1 MKRRSNTN
9 TSRSL
14 YFLVTFMFLLSLVFL
29 VSCQSDNTASDPE
42 SIRNSAEVKD
52 KVKEEYV
59 SVKTAPVILDD
70 LIIKLKSP
78 GEAMTDKHIVMK
90 PEVSGKIKSLNVEEG
105 QHVQKG
111 DLLVELDDRE
121 YTLNLQSA
129 DAARLKSLSELLLES
144 QFSEQTDVE
153 QTVDKE
159 KFDIAEKEYENKRQL
174 FRQGQITEVEFEE
187 ASRLYELFLIE
198 SGEKKDEI
206 VAAAKG
212 LTQDEIDVKKARL
225 NLEKTNIR
233 APFSGI
239 ITDVKISLEQHVSG
253 ASELFTLV
261 NIDTIQVHAKVLES
275 EIGKMRVG
283 REVELTFSAYP
294 SRIFKGEVK
303 AISPVVNP
311 EDKTCKVFI
320 DAPNPDEDIKPGMH
334 AEVEIVADIY
344 EKRLLVPQ
352 EAILHR
358 GGRKLVFVHE
368 DGLAK
373 WRYVQTGLENEDYA
387 EILPAERQGEGVV
400 EGEQVLI
407 EGHFTLAH
415 DARIRV
421 LEK

>member
-1 MKRRSNTN
+1 VKKMTVPYKRSHY
-9 TSRSL
+9 
-14 YFLVTFMFLLSLVFL
+14 YFLVVFFLSLVLLF
-29 VSCQSDNTASDPE
+29 SCQSGEKAASDPE

-52 KVKEEYV
+52 RVKEEFV
-59 SVKTAPVILDD
+59 SVNTAPVITDD

-78 GEAMTDKHIVMK
+78 GEAVTDKHIVLK
-90 PEVSGKIKSLNVEEG
+90 PEVSGKIKNLYVEEG
-105 QHVQKG
+105 QHVKKG
-111 DLLVELDDRE
+111 DLLVKLDERE
-121 YTLNLQSA
+121 YALNLESA
-129 DAARLKSLSELLLES
+129 DAARLKNFSELLLES
-144 QFSEQTDVE
+144 QFSEQTDVQ
-153 QTVDKE
+153 QTVDRGKLE
-159 KFDIAEKEYENKRQL
+159 EAEKEYENNRRL
-174 FRQGQITEVEFEE
+174 FRQGQVSEEEFEE
-187 ASRLYELFLIE
+187 VSRKYELFLIE
-198 SGEKKDEI
+198 SGEKKEEI
-206 VAAAKG
+206 IAAAKG
-212 LTQDEIDVKKARL
+212 LTQSEIDVKKARL
-225 NLEKTNIR
+225 NLEKTNIK

-239 ITDVKISLEQHVSG
+239 ITDVKVSPEEYVSG
-253 ASELFTLV
+253 STELFTLV
-261 NIDTIQVHAKVLES
+261 NIERIQVHAKVLES
-275 EIGKMRVG
+275 EIGKMKVG
-283 REVELTFSAYP
+283 REVELKFSAYP
-294 SRIFKGEVK
+294 EQTFKGVVK
-303 AISPVVNP
+303 AISPIVNP

-387 EILPAERQGEGVV
+387 EILPAERQGEGVS

-421 LEK
+421 IEK

>member
-1 MKRRSNTN
+1 MKRRPVMHKYNCF
-9 TSRSL
+9 
-14 YFLVTFMFLLSLVFL
+14 YFLAVCVFLLSLGFL
-29 VSCQSDNTASDPE
+29 VSCQGENAASDPE

-52 KVKEEYV
+52 KVKEEFV
-59 SVKTAPVILDD
+59 SVKTAPVILED

-78 GEAMTDKHIVMK
+78 GEAVTDKHIVMK
-90 PEVSGKIKSLNVEEG
+90 PEVSGKINNLNVEEG
-105 QHVQKG
+105 QHVKKG
-111 DLLVELDDRE
+111 DLLVVLDNRE
-121 YTLNLQSA
+121 YALNLESA
-129 DAARLKSLSELLLES
+129 EAERLKNLSELLLES
-144 QFSEQTDVE
+144 QFSEQADVE
-153 QTVDKE
+153 QTVDRE
-159 KFDIAEKEYENKRQL
+159 ELDRAEKEYEGKRQQ
-174 FRQGQITEVEFEE
+174 FRQGQITEKEFAE

-212 LTQDEIDVKKARL
+212 LTQSEIDVKKARL
-225 NLEKTNIR
+225 NLDKTNIR

-239 ITDVKISLEQHVSG
+239 ITDVNISPEQYVSG
-253 ASELFTLV
+253 ATELFTLV

-275 EIGKMRVG
+275 EIGKMEVG

-294 SRIFKGEVK
+294 LRTFKGEVK

-311 EDKTCKVFI
+311 EDKTCTVYI
-320 DAPNPDEDIKPGMH
+320 DAPNPDEEIKPGMH

-368 DGLAK
+368 NGLAK

-421 LEK
+421 IEN

>member
-1 MKRRSNTN
+1 MKKMTVPFKS
-9 TSRSL
+9 SYY
-14 YFLVTFMFLLSLVFL
+14 YFIVVSLLSLVL
-29 VSCQSDNTASDPE
+29 LASCQRGEKAASDPE

-52 KVKEEYV
+52 KVKEEFV

-78 GEAMTDKHIVMK
+78 GEAVTDKHIVLK
-90 PEVSGKIKSLNVEEG
+90 PEVSGKIKILYVEEG
-105 QHVQKG
+105 QHVKQG
-111 DLLVELDDRE
+111 DLLIKLDDRE
-121 YTLNLQSA
+121 YRLNLESA
-129 DAARLKSLSELLLES
+129 DAARLKNLSELLLES
-144 QFSEQTDVE
+144 QFSEQVDVE
-153 QTVDKE
+153 QTVDQE
-159 KFDIAEKEYENKRQL
+159 KLDEAEKEYEDKRQL
-174 FRQGQITEVEFEE
+174 FRQGQLTEVEFEE
-187 ASRLYELFLIE
+187 ASRQYELFLIE
-198 SGEKKDEI
+198 SGEKKEEI

-212 LTQDEIDVKKARL
+212 LTQSEIDVKKARL

-239 ITDVKISLEQHVSG
+239 ITDVKISLEEHVSG
-253 ASELFTLV
+253 SSELFTLV
-261 NIDTIQVHAKVLES
+261 NIERIQVHAKVLES
-275 EIGKMRVG
+275 EIGKMKVG
-283 REVELTFSAYP
+283 REVELMFSAYP
-294 SRIFKGEVK
+294 NRTFKGVVK

-334 AEVEIVADIY
+334 AEVEIVAEIY
-344 EKRLLVPQ
+344 EKRLLVLQ

-368 DGLAK
+368 EGLAK

-387 EILPAERQGEGVV
+387 EILPAERQGEGVL

-421 LEK
+421 MEK

>member
-1 MKRRSNTN
+1 MKKVTVPNKRIFY
-9 TSRSL
+9 
-14 YFLVTFMFLLSLVFL
+14 YFFVVSLLSLVLL
-29 VSCQSDNTASDPE
+29 VSCQNGEKAASDPE

-52 KVKEEYV
+52 KIKEEFV
-59 SVKTAPVILDD
+59 SVKTAPAILDD
-70 LIIKLKSP
+70 LIINLKSP
-78 GEAMTDKHIVMK
+78 GEAVTDKHIVLK
-90 PEVSGKIKSLNVEEG
+90 PEVSGKIKNLNVEEG
-105 QHVQKG
+105 LHVKKG
-111 DLLVELDDRE
+111 DLLVKLDDRE
-121 YTLNLQSA
+121 YTLNLESA
-129 DAARLKSLSELLLES
+129 DAARLKNLSELLLES
-144 QFSEQTDVE
+144 QFSEQADVE
-153 QTVDKE
+153 QTVEPE
-159 KFDIAEKEYENKRQL
+159 KLEEAEKEYENKRQL
-174 FRQGQITEVEFEE
+174 FRQGQITEEDFEE
-187 ASRLYELFLIE
+187 VSRKYELFLIE
-198 SGEKKDEI
+198 SGEKKEEI
-206 VAAAKG
+206 IAAAKG
-212 LTQDEIDVKKARL
+212 LTQSEIDVKKARL

-239 ITDVKISLEQHVSG
+239 ITDVKVSPEEYVSG
-253 ASELFTLV
+253 STELFTLV
-261 NIDTIQVHAKVLES
+261 NIERIQVHAKVLES
-275 EIGKMRVG
+275 EIGKMKVG
-283 REVELTFSAYP
+283 REVELKFSAYP
-294 SRIFKGEVK
+294 ERTFKGVVK
-303 AISPVVNP
+303 AIGPIVNP

-400 EGEQVLI
+400 EGERVLI

-421 LEK
+421 IEK